1 MRKGKVFC
9 NKIYAGIL
17 IEHGNGGPYS
27 FVYDLDY
34 FLNPQQPAISLTM
47 PKSRQEYA
55 GEVLF
60 PFFSNLIAE
69 GVNRE
74 LQVRKLKIDEHD
86 IFGLLLETAQHD
98 TIGSVTVK
106 PIEDNG

>member
-47 PKSRQEYA
+47 PKR
-55 GEVLF
+55 
-60 PFFSNLIAE
+60 
-69 GVNRE
+69 
-74 LQVRKLKIDEHD
+74 
-86 IFGLLLETAQHD
+86 
-98 TIGSVTVK
+98 
-106 PIEDNG
+106 